1 MSSATAIAA
10 IYPTSDMSVLV
21 KVTGESGQVGW
32 GETYGIVAPQAVTA
46 IIDEVLGPVVIG
58 RDPADAA
65 VIHEDLYDLMRV
77 RGFWG
82 GYYVD
87 SLAGIDI
94 AIWDL
99 FGKAAGLPV
108 SRAARAGGGTTRCP
122 PMSRDCPRRR

>member
-1 MSSATAIAA
+1 MSSATAIAS

-21 KVTGESGQVGW
+21 KVTAESGLVGW

-77 RGFWG
+77 RGFLG
-82 GYYVD
+82 R
-87 SLAGIDI
+87 L
-94 AIWDL
+94 L
-99 FGKAAGLPV
+99 
-108 SRAARAGGGTTRCP
+108 
-122 PMSRDCPRRR
+122 RR